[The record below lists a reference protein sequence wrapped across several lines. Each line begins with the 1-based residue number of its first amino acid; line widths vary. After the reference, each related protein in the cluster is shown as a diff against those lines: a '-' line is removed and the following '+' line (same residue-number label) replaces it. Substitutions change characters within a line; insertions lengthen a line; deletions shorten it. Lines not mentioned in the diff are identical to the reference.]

1 MSNVSINNLNSAI
14 KSVLD
19 EYQEEVTEKVKEVL
33 PKVGKDTVKELKQTS
48 PKKSGKYAKGWK
60 TQVEEGR
67 LGSVVTVYNSDR
79 YQLTHL
85 LEKGHA
91 SRDGGR
97 VSGIPHIRPAEE
109 HAIKNV
115 VDEIKRSIE
124 K

>member
-1 MSNVSINNLNSAI
+1 MSKVSINNLDSAI
-14 KSVLD
+14 KGILE
-19 EYQEEVTEKVKEVL
+19 EYQEDVTEKVKEVL

-48 PKKSGKYAKGWK
+48 PKKTGRYAKGWK
-60 TQVEEGR
+60 TKVEEGR

-79 YQLTHL
+79 YQMTHL

-91 SRDGGR
+91 SRNGGR
-97 VSGIPHIRPAEE
+97 VSGRPHIKPAED
-109 HAIKNV
+109 HATKNV